1 MIIPT
6 KEIQKIA
13 APMLENFFR
22 KIDNLDQKN
31 INLRKTRDLLLPR
44 LISGEIDVENL
55 AINTGIQP

>member
-1 MIIPT
+1 LIIPT